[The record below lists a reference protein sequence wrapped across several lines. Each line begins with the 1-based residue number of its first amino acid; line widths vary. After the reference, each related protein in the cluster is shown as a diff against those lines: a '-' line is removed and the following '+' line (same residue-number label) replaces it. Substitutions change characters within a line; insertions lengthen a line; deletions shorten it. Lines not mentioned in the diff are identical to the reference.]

1 MSDESLFGFID
12 DEQLS
17 SSIEEVTDRA
27 PEGKPIEVRVF
38 RRMKVNP
45 ARLAERTLERIIE
58 DLDEDYAGIFLTKHR
73 WPTTKLPPPL
83 SEWWEQQQQ
92 ADLEAKLFADVAN
105 GARVA
110 KEVERLASEAP
121 TQVGVLVKL
130 IERLIVQVSV
140 RGELPQQ
147 VEQLPDLVR
156 TALAAMKVQQDERS
170 LAIDEA
176 KLAILQRKAEQA
188 EKAEKVVNDD
198 TLTPEDKAAKIRAV
212 FGMA

>member
-1 MSDESLFGFID
+1 MKSRPSKLDAHADDLRRWFGA
-12 DEQLS
+12 EKVTL
-17 SSIEEVTDRA
+17 EEAR
-27 PEGKPIEVRVF
+27 K
-38 RRMKVNP
+38 
-45 ARLAERTLERIIE
+45 RLAA
-58 DLDEDYAGIFLTKHR
+58 AGVSVSLAR
-73 WPTTKLPPPL
+73 L

-110 KEVERLASEAP
+110 KQVEALAAEAP

-147 VEQLPDLVR
+147 IEQLPDLVR

-212 FGMA
+212 FGMS